1 MKIQKIIV
9 KNAHINVWRVFFTPT
24 EEKYTETTYTSV
36 SDEPIITDA
45 ARQAKESGDSLSNS
59 SFAIAREPEPDIGLN
74 TSSGN
79 ISSGTP
85 TLHNSGDS
93 TRQIMSTAPDEVN
106 IPIPTISKISVGKS
120 PTATVIPFFAPS
132 IKSPNEFLSK
142 TKISPIV
149 HSNSGIIIYEK
160 NCIKTPVKIFL

>member
-1 MKIQKIIV
+1 M
-9 KNAHINVWRVFFTPT
+9 
-24 EEKYTETTYTSV
+24 
-36 SDEPIITDA
+36 TDA
-45 ARQAKESGDSLSNS
+45 ARQANESGEIVSNS
-59 SFAIAREPEPDIGLN
+59 SFAIASEPEPDIGLK

-93 TRQIMSTAPDEVN
+93 TRQIMSTAPEEVN
-106 IPIPTISKISVGKS
+106 IPIPTISKISVGKRF
-120 PTATVIPFFAPS
+120 TATVIPFFAPS
-132 IKSPNEFLSK
+132 LKSPKEFLSK